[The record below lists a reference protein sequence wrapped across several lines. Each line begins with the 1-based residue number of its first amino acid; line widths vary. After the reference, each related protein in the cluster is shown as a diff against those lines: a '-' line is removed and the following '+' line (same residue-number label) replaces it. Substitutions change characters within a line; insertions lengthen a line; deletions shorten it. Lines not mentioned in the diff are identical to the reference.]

1 MCASQAKTEPRPIA
15 DIVREKT
22 NDGAIIVD
30 YLVDVVLGKFED
42 TTHWHRM
49 EATRQL
55 AKLGVEL
62 PQAVSKVTTPSANG
76 RKPSRAPGKP
86 RRNDVIAEIVRRK
99 TSDGEDIVDFLVDVM
114 QGKRDGFKPCHSFS
128 AAVELI
134 RCCYYKT
141 AGYTAGD
148 GDGEPVSTE
157 QLDYETLPVTKQ
169 YNDDDDPF
177 DFDHYGHRDFERD
190 RGGKRAKLHI
200 FGGEEAM
207 EVAHIAQS
215 KYWDEKFAGAHT
227 SDYRYTS
234 TKNPGEDPYGRGC
247 YGHSVLRIAFE
258 DNNAIRAANKAVVEY
273 HKQKYGHLLDED
285 GSIAPLADTESLHP
299 QTLQYLERNRHLLA
313 HDAPQ
318 LTEDFKTVPAHELPP
333 TEHPQDPSPSVIL
346 SEAEGPPAPG
356 LEHPSTEYLDD
367 PPVGAVSRT
376 AHDPAHPPTEHPQ
389 DPSPS
394 VILSETSVIL
404 SEAEGPPARDPDRP
418 PGPRRRRKIPRRIHL
433 GPPDE
438 DPPDDN
444 PRRNRH
450 TGDIRIPLKN
460 LHSTSP
466 VPT

>member
-1 MCASQAKTEPRPIA
+1 MYASQAKTKPRPIA

-141 AGYTAGD
+141 AGYTADYGD

-157 QLDYETLPVTKQ
+157 QLDVEFHPITKK

-177 DFDHYGHRDFERD
+177 DFDHYGHKDYERD
-190 RGGKRAKLHI
+190 RAGKRAKLHI
-200 FGGEEAM
+200 FGGQEAM
-207 EVAHIAQS
+207 EVALKAQS

-227 SDYRYTS
+227 SDYRYS
-234 TKNPGEDPYGRGC
+234 SIKNPGEDPYGRGC

-273 HKQKYGHLLDED
+273 HKQKYGHLL
-285 GSIAPLADTESLHP
+285 T
-299 QTLQYLERNRHLLA
+299 
-313 HDAPQ
+313 
-318 LTEDFKTVPAHELPP
+318 KM
-333 TEHPQDPSPSVIL
+333 
-346 SEAEGPPAPG
+346 
-356 LEHPSTEYLDD
+356 
-367 PPVGAVSRT
+367 AVSPPLRT
-376 AHDPAHPPTEHPQ
+376 RRHSIPK
-389 DPSPS
+389 
-394 VILSETSVIL
+394 LS
-404 SEAEGPPARDPDRP
+404 
-418 PGPRRRRKIPRRIHL
+418 
-433 GPPDE
+433 
-438 DPPDDN
+438 
-444 PRRNRH
+444 
-450 TGDIRIPLKN
+450 
-460 LHSTSP
+460 STSNATATSSHTTHP
-466 VPT
+466 N

>member
-1 MCASQAKTEPRPIA
+1 MCASQAKTEPRTIA

-62 PQAVSKVTTPSANG
+62 PQAVSKVTTPSTNG

-141 AGYTAGD
+141 AGYTADYGD
-148 GDGEPVSTE
+148 DDEPVSTE
-157 QLDYETLPVTKQ
+157 QLDVEFQPVAKK

-190 RGGKRAKLHI
+190 RAGKRAKLHI

-207 EVAHIAQS
+207 EVAHKAQS

-234 TKNPGEDPYGRGC
+234 IKNPGEDPYGRGC

-318 LTEDFKTVPAHELPP
+318 LTEDFKTVPAHEHPP
-333 TEHPQDPSPSVIL
+333 TEHPQNPLWRDRSL
-346 SEAEGPPAPG
+346 YNRAKLEGPS
-356 LEHPSTEYLDD
+356 STEYPEH
-367 PPVGAVSRT
+367 PPLEAVSRT
-376 AHDPAHPPTEHPQ
+376 ARTTVAHPPTEHPAETH
-389 DPSPS
+389 SSS
-394 VILSETSVIL
+394 VILSEDPKDL
-404 SEAEGPPARDPDRP
+404 PARDPDQT
-418 PGPRRRRKIPRRIHL
+418 PRRHPNRRRKNPAFRHPPRPHPTKT
-433 GPPDE
+433 PPD
-438 DPPDDN
+438 
-444 PRRNRH
+444 
-450 TGDIRIPLKN
+450 
-460 LHSTSP
+460 
-466 VPT
+466 

>member
-1 MCASQAKTEPRPIA
+1 MCASQTKTEPRPIA

-86 RRNDVIAEIVRRK
+86 SQNNEIAEIVRRK

-141 AGYTAGD
+141 AGYTADDD
-148 GDGEPVSTE
+148 GDDDEPVSTE
-157 QLDYETLPVTKQ
+157 QLDVEFHPVTKK

-207 EVAHIAQS
+207 EVAHNAQS

-234 TKNPGEDPYGRGC
+234 IKNPGEDPYGRGC

-285 GSIAPLADTESLHP
+285 GSISPLADTESLHP

-318 LTEDFKTVPAHELPP
+318 LTEDFKTVPAREHPP
-333 TEHPQDPSPSVIL
+333 TEYP
-346 SEAEGPPAPG
+346 
-356 LEHPSTEYLDD
+356 EHPPL
-367 PPVGAVSRT
+367 GAVSRT
-376 AHDPAHPPTEHPQ
+376 AHDPDHDPPDGT
-389 DPSPS
+389 DPIP
-394 VILSETSVIL
+394 T
-404 SEAEGPPARDPDRP
+404 RDPDRP
-418 PGPRRRRKIPRRIHL
+418 PSRRRRKKIPRRIHL

-438 DPPDDN
+438 DPPDDH
-444 PRRNRH
+444 PRQR
-450 TGDIRIPLKN
+450 GDPGEIRIPLRN
-460 LHSTSP
+460 LMSVSAGDL
-466 VPT
+466 